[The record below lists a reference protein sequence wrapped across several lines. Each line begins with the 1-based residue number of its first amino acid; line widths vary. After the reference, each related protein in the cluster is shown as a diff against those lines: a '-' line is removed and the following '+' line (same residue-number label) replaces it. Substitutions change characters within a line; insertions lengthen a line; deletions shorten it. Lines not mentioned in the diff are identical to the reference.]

1 MTDRNAIIDKID
13 PERGPWAEWRVARA
27 EIPLAPT
34 TEKVMST
41 ATHRLIESV
50 EPDYA
55 NLVAHPL
62 ANIMPMMSED
72 EFERHKADI
81 KRNGLQVR
89 IDIFEGMILEG
100 RNRYRALKAIG
111 IVPAEEHFKTFSGT
125 KAEAEAYVISTNL
138 HRRQLN
144 NKQKQEFA
152 QRMIRKYPGESDRA
166 LARLTSLSKNTIAAA
181 RDALENSPEKRKSDT
196 FAKTW
201 NALSDDQQVSFVL
214 AHQADIRDILATE
227 VRSS

>member
-1 MTDRNAIIDKID
+1 MS
-13 PERGPWAEWRVARA
+13 
-27 EIPLAPT
+27 PT
-34 TEKVMST
+34 VHHLPINS
-41 ATHRLIESV
+41 I
-50 EPDYA
+50 EPDYS

-89 IDIFEGMILEG
+89 IDLFEGMILEG
-100 RNRYRALKAIG
+100 RNRYRALKALG
-111 IVPAEEHFKTFSGT
+111 IVPAEAHFKTFVGT

-152 QRMIRKYPGESDRA
+152 QQMIRKYPNESDRA

-196 FAKTW
+196 FAKAW
-201 NALSDDQQVSFVL
+201 SALSDDQQVSFVL

-227 VRSS
+227 VRST

>member
-1 MTDRNAIIDKID
+1 MSNA
-13 PERGPWAEWRVARA
+13 V
-27 EIPLAPT
+27 
-34 TEKVMST
+34 
-41 ATHRLIESV
+41 HRFPVDAV

-62 ANIMPMMSED
+62 AGIMPMMSED

-89 IDIFEGMILEG
+89 IDLFEGMILEG
-100 RNRYRALKAIG
+100 RNRYRALKALG
-111 IVPAEEHFKTFSGT
+111 LVPADEHFKPFAGT
-125 KAEAEAYVISTNL
+125 RAEAEAYVISTNL

-152 QRMIRKYPGESDRA
+152 QQMIRKYPGESDRA
-166 LARLTSLSKNTIAAA
+166 LGRLTSLSKNTIAAA

-196 FAKTW
+196 FAKAW
-201 NALSDDQQVSFVL
+201 NALSDEQQVSFVL
-214 AHQADIRDILATE
+214 RHAGDIRDILATE
-227 VRSS
+227 AGSL